1 MTVLGDILDHRE
13 GRLEEA
19 IFTEAKHKR
28 GSKGT
33 SQGGKFVSQGASG
46 GGVQKIQRAVGATVD
61 GAFGYN
67 TRASVMAY
75 QRKHGLKVDG
85 VVGHQTA
92 AAMLGHS
99 NAKNVKPGA
108 LTAEDRKHF
117 GSSSKTK
124 TTAKSSKRKG
134 TAPTRKP
141 KPETARGRASRTSKT
156 SGGISF

>member
-1 MTVLGDILDHRE
+1 VTVLDALLDSPLR
-13 GRLEEA
+13 EA

-33 SQGGKFVSQGASG
+33 SQGGKFISNGASG
-46 GGVQKIQRAVGATVD
+46 GAVQTIQRKVGATVD

-67 TRASVMAY
+67 TRASVIAY
-75 QRKHGLKVDG
+75 QRAHGLQADG

-117 GSSSKTK
+117 GGNSKSS
-124 TTAKSSKRKG
+124 AKPSKRKG
-134 TAPTRKP
+134 TAPARKP

-156 SGGISF
+156 AGGISY